1 MKAAFYVL
9 LYLLNEEA
17 AEVEGGVFTPGAF
30 RQLVDV
36 GAQHGGGE
44 GSRIGGDDAVGISS
58 EVGEKA
64 GELGGPEGE
73 VREGGPDSAGGA
85 GVHVVEDGGEEA
97 EEALVGFVGGE
108 EVFADFGDE
117 IEGEGGVE
125 AVEEAELGLEELAVI
140 EGGEFAGF
148 FEGIRKV
155 DEGEAFEAGAEGI
168 FGFAGA
174 IGDAA
179 EFAEVAGE
187 ERDDEVGFAEGV
199 GAEDVGF
206 AEEGGHGGQAFII
219 SCRCR

>member
-9 LYLLNEEA
+9 LHLLNKES
-17 AEVEGGVFTPGAF
+17 AEVEGGVFAPSALG
-30 RQLVDV
+30 QLGDV

-44 GSRIGGDDAVGISS
+44 GSRIVGEDAVGISC

-73 VREGGPDSAGGA
+73 VREGGPDGARGA

-97 EEALVGFVGGE
+97 EEALVGLVGGE

-148 FEGIRKV
+148 FE
-155 DEGEAFEAGAEGI
+155 
-168 FGFAGA
+168 
-174 IGDAA
+174 
-179 EFAEVAGE
+179 
-187 ERDDEVGFAEGV
+187 
-199 GAEDVGF
+199 
-206 AEEGGHGGQAFII
+206 
-219 SCRCR
+219 